1 MGGVVVVGETQDEK
15 ERLARLEEKVDQI
28 LKKIEEKT
36 YNEKI
41 IDERVR
47 ALEIKVGVIMTVGAG
62 AWAVILILIG
72 KVFGT
77 LWG

>member
-1 MGGVVVVGETQDEK
+1 VGETQDEK

-28 LKKIEEKT
+28 LKKIDEKT
-36 YNEKI
+36 SNEKI

-47 ALEIKVGVIMTVGAG
+47 TLEIKVGVIMTVGAG

>member
-1 MGGVVVVGETQDEK
+1 MGETPDEK
-15 ERLARLEEKVDQI
+15 ERLIRLEEKVDQI
-28 LKKIEEKT
+28 LKKIDEKT
-36 YNEKI
+36 SNEKI

-47 ALEIKVGVIMTVGAG
+47 TLEIKVGVIMTVGAG

>member
-1 MGGVVVVGETQDEK
+1 MGETQDEK

-28 LKKIEEKT
+28 LKKIDEKT
-36 YNEKI
+36 SNEKI

-47 ALEIKVGVIMTVGAG
+47 TLEIKVGVIMTVGAG

>member
-1 MGGVVVVGETQDEK
+1 VVVVGETQDEK

-28 LKKIEEKT
+28 LKKIDEKT
-36 YNEKI
+36 SNEKI

-47 ALEIKVGVIMTVGAG
+47 TLEIKVGVIMTVGAG

>member
-1 MGGVVVVGETQDEK
+1 MGETPDEK
-15 ERLARLEEKVDQI
+15 ERLIRLEEKVDQI

>member
-1 MGGVVVVGETQDEK
+1 MGETQVEK

-28 LKKIEEKT
+28 LKKIEEKA

-47 ALEIKVGVIMTVGAG
+47 TLEIKVGVIMTVGAG

>member
-1 MGGVVVVGETQDEK
+1 MGETQDEK

-47 ALEIKVGVIMTVGAG
+47 TLEIKVGVIMTVGAG

>member
-1 MGGVVVVGETQDEK
+1 VVVVGETQDEK

-28 LKKIEEKT
+28 LKKIEEKA

-47 ALEIKVGVIMTVGAG
+47 TLEIKVGVIMTVGAG

>member
-1 MGGVVVVGETQDEK
+1 MGETPDEK
-15 ERLARLEEKVDQI
+15 ERLIRLEEKVDMI
-28 LKKIEEKT
+28 LKKIDEKT
-36 YNEKI
+36 SNEKI

>member
-1 MGGVVVVGETQDEK
+1 VVVVGETQDEK

-47 ALEIKVGVIMTVGAG
+47 TLEIKVGVIMTVGAG